1 MNAQAN
7 IEAVKRM
14 LERKQVP
21 PTAMV
26 RDLATDCTTYR
37 MLSISQA
44 KRIAELEA
52 LLAEL
57 HDGRGQ
63 INYDSIIWKEVGDKV
78 GKVTS

>member
-21 PTAMV
+21 PTQMV

-37 MLSISQA
+37 MLSISQK
-44 KRIAELEA
+44 KRIEELEA
-52 LLAEL
+52 EL
-57 HDGRGQ
+57 KAV
-63 INYDSIIWKEVGDKV
+63 KEGAAK
-78 GKVTS
+78 

>member
-21 PTAMV
+21 PTQMV

-52 LLAEL
+52 EL
-57 HDGRGQ
+57 KAM
-63 INYDSIIWKEVGDKV
+63 KEGAAK
-78 GKVTS
+78 